1 MLSEQASLPTG
12 ATRSLTRRAMGR
24 LLQLEQPVAP
34 RSEAEFVADVHR
46 HYRWNFAVNLLDVVN
61 FWIGLGFL
69 SSTTIVPLFVSKL
82 TPNPL
87 FIGLAAMIAQG
98 GWYLPQLFTAN
109 MLERLAR
116 KKPVV
121 VNLGFFTERLPMWV
135 IVLSAPAAL
144 HSTSLALFLFFLG
157 YAWHGLGA
165 GAVATSWQELIAR
178 CFPVQRRGRFMGVS
192 FFLGGGAGALAALLS
207 RRFLGVYPFPSNFFH
222 IFLGAAVCITVSWF
236 FLALTREPV
245 QAVTAPRRSNR
256 EFFAALPAIV
266 RNDANYRR
274 FLLAR
279 LAMVVGWMASGFVTV
294 AAVQRLGVPDSRVGF
309 YTAELLIGQTAAN
322 LTLGLLA
329 DRFGNKLT
337 LEIGAVAACL
347 AFTLAWAAPSPAWY
361 DAVFVLMGV
370 ANGAGVVSGLM
381 IVLEFA
387 PPDRRTTYLGLTNT
401 VLGVASMTG
410 PLLGALLV
418 GLSYQ
423 LLFAISA
430 VANVIAFVTLHRWVR
445 EPRKTHRSHGE

>member
-1 MLSEQASLPTG
+1 L
-12 ATRSLTRRAMGR
+12 R
-24 LLQLEQPVAP
+24 LEPPVAP
-34 RSEAEFVADVHR
+34 RSEAEVAAEISR
-46 HYRWNFAVNLLDVVN
+46 HYRWNFVVNLLDGMN
-61 FWIGLGFL
+61 FWMGLSFI
-69 SSTTIVPLFVSKL
+69 SSTTIVPLFISKL

-98 GWYLPQLFTAN
+98 GWFLPQLFTAN
-109 MLERLAR
+109 MLERLSR

-144 HSTSLALFLFFLG
+144 TSHSLALFLFLFG

-178 CFPVQRRGRFMGVS
+178 CFPVQRRGRFMGIS
-192 FFLGGGAGALAALLS
+192 LFLGAGAGALAALLS
-207 RRFLGVYPFPSNFFH
+207 QRLLAVHPFPYDFLYL
-222 IFLGAAVCITVSWF
+222 FLGAAVCITVSWF

-245 QAVTAPRRSNR
+245 QAAVAPRRSNR
-256 EFFAALPAIV
+256 QFFADLPAIV
-266 RNDANYRR
+266 RKDANYRR

-294 AAVQRLGVPDSRVGF
+294 AAIQRLGVSDSRVGF

-322 LTLGLLA
+322 LLLGLLA
-329 DRFGNKLT
+329 DRFGNKLV
-337 LEIGAVAACL
+337 LQVGALTACL

-361 DAVFVLMGV
+361 DPVYALMGV
-370 ANGAGVVSGLM
+370 ANGAGIVSGLL

-401 VLGVASMTG
+401 VLGVASMTS
-410 PLLGALLV
+410 PLLGVILA
-418 GLSYQ
+418 GLSYR

-430 VANVIAFVTLHRWVR
+430 VANVVAFVILQRWVR
-445 EPRKTHRSHGE
+445 EPRKIQRPHGE